1 MRTLRIRVG
10 LACVPVR
17 LCALLCLL
25 ALLAGC
31 FRFSLGAQG
40 QAVPV
45 ADTGW
50 LDAQVAALAL
60 GPDESAYQLEERDR
74 RSFALRM
81 HSAAAAVRSIDVQ
94 YYLWNRDLTGRLL
107 AAELLQAARRG
118 VRVRVLLDD
127 IASKGIDR
135 ELAAL
140 DTHPLIEIRLFN
152 PWHTRSFVPGNWL
165 EFILRMG
172 RPNFRMHNKLW
183 SVDGRLALVGGRN
196 IGDEYFG
203 ANADFNFTDLGV
215 LLIGKAVSDAERSFD
230 HFWNSSL
237 VVPIRTLRKRDRELV
252 EVGADFDRYR
262 ASMLGGNF
270 AVAALGI
277 EGPRAEGLASVFA
290 NLRRSTA
297 VRYVSDLPDKVD
309 QRESG
314 IRLYPAVNA
323 ALQTAGRELVL
334 VSAYFVPR
342 GGGVRALKA
351 LRERGVTIHVLTNS
365 LAATDVAA
373 VHGGYAR
380 RRKDLLRAG
389 INLYELKPDPQMP
402 RPRLA
407 RRDSRREGGAGSR
420 GQSSGASL
428 HTKGV
433 VVDGHLAFVGSF
445 NLDPRSA
452 RINTE
457 NGVFIDDPVF
467 ADQVRQH
474 WVMASDPTR
483 SYAVRLDRRGLSWT
497 HREGDVDITLRH
509 EPKAGFVARL
519 LALLF
524 RWLPLETQL

>member
-1 MRTLRIRVG
+1 M
-10 LACVPVR
+10 
-17 LCALLCLL
+17 LCA
-25 ALLAGC
+25 AVAGC
-31 FRFSLGAQG
+31 FRFSRGAPG
-40 QAVPV
+40 TAIAVPET
-45 ADTGW
+45 AQSW
-50 LDAQVAALAL
+50 LDTQVNAL
-60 GPDESAYQLEERDR
+60 GLAEGETAYQLEERDR

-152 PWHTRSFVPGNWL
+152 PWHTRAFVPGNWL
-165 EFILRMG
+165 EFVLRRG

-183 SVDGRLALVGGRN
+183 AVDGQLALIGGRN

-203 ANADFNFTDLGV
+203 ASADFNFTDLGV
-215 LLIGKAVSDAERSFD
+215 LLVGAAVKDASRSFD
-230 HFWNSSL
+230 HFWNSAL
-237 VVPIRTLRKRDRELV
+237 VVPIRTLRKRDRALV
-252 EVGADFDRYR
+252 EVGAAFDRYR
-262 ASMLGGNF
+262 ASMLRGNF
-270 AVAALGI
+270 AVAALGA
-277 EGPRAEGLASVFA
+277 EGPRAEGLASVFP
-290 NLRRSTA
+290 NLRRSDR

-314 IRLYPAVNA
+314 IRLLPALTA
-323 ALQTAGRELVL
+323 ALQQASHELVL
-334 VSAYFVPR
+334 VSPYFVPR
-342 GGGVRALKA
+342 RRGVEALAA
-351 LRERGVTIHVLTNS
+351 LRERGVSIHVLTNS

-373 VHGGYAR
+373 VHGGYAKW
-380 RRKDLLRAG
+380 RKELLRAG
-389 INLYELKPDPQMP
+389 VNLYELKPDPQMP
-402 RPRLA
+402 RPRQA
-407 RRDSRREGGAGSR
+407 RRENRREGGSGSR

-428 HTKGV
+428 HSKGV

-467 ADQVRQH
+467 ANQVRQH
-474 WVMASDPTR
+474 WVQTSDPAR
-483 SYAVRLDRRGLSWT
+483 SYAVRLDGRGLTWT
-497 HREGDVDITLRH
+497 HRDGETNQTLRR
-509 EPKAGFVARL
+509 EPPAGITARL

-524 RWLPLETQL
+524 RFLPLDGQL

>member
-1 MRTLRIRVG
+1 MRTLTSRVF
-10 LACVPVR
+10 ACASLR
-17 LCALLCLL
+17 CAVLL
-25 ALLAGC
+25 AWLLTLTGC
-31 FRFSLGAQG
+31 FRFTLGAQG
-40 QAVPV
+40 QSLPV
-45 ADTGW
+45 GHSGW
-50 LDAQVAALAL
+50 LDAQVEALAL
-60 GPDESAYQLEERDR
+60 SAQESAYQLEERDR

-127 IASKGIDR
+127 VASKGIDR

-165 EFILRMG
+165 EFVLRRG

-183 SVDGRLALVGGRN
+183 AVDGRMALIGGRN

-215 LLIGKAVSDAERSFD
+215 LLVGKAVTDASRSFD

-237 VVPIRTLRKRDRELV
+237 VVPIRTLRKRDRALV

-262 ASMLGGNF
+262 TRMLAGSF
-270 AVAALGI
+270 AVAALGP
-277 EGPRAEGLASVFA
+277 EGPRAAALAPVFA
-290 NLRRSTA
+290 TLRRSTA
-297 VRYVSDLPDKVD
+297 VRYVSDLPDKVNL
-309 QRESG
+309 RESG
-314 IRLYPAVNA
+314 IRVLPALSA
-323 ALQTAGRELVL
+323 ALQQADRELVL
-334 VSAYFVPR
+334 VSPYFVPR
-342 GGGVRALKA
+342 RGGVNTLGE
-351 LRERGVTIHVLTNS
+351 LRQRGVSIHVLTNS

-373 VHGGYAR
+373 VHGGYSK

-389 INLYELKPDPQMP
+389 VNLYELKPDPQMP
-402 RPRLA
+402 RPRQA
-407 RRDSRREGGAGSR
+407 RRESRRQGGVGSK

-428 HTKGV
+428 HSKGV

-452 RINTE
+452 LINTE

-467 ADQVRQH
+467 ADAVRQH
-474 WVMASDPTR
+474 WVQASDPRR
-483 SYAVRLDRRGLSWT
+483 SYAVRLDGRGLTWT
-497 HREGDVDITLRH
+497 HRDGEAEVTLRR
-509 EPKAGFVARL
+509 EPKAGFVARI

-524 RWLPLETQL
+524 RWLPLEGQL